1 MNSVTSNQVRG
12 IEKAIW
18 LLDEAPLDTLHRA
31 VLGFGL
37 LPLQQLVLGS
47 GAAATAIVAFVL
59 AALLVLKFGF
69 GVVRRLFPASAELK
83 AAWRE
88 RRMLGKA
95 YDSYEWQKMLG
106 YGLGMLAF
114 QFWSR
119 PSHEF
124 YTAFAGACIF
134 AGILGT
140 ICWQVRKR
148 ALAVQVTA

>member
-12 IEKAIW
+12 IESVIW

-31 VLGFGL
+31 VIGFGL

-47 GAAATAIVAFVL
+47 GASATALVAFVL
-59 AALLVLKFGF
+59 ATLLVLKFGF
-69 GVVRRLFPASAELK
+69 GLVRRLFPASAELK

-119 PSHEF
+119 PPHGV
-124 YTAFAGACIF
+124 YTVFAGVCTF

-148 ALAVQVTA
+148 SLVVQVTA